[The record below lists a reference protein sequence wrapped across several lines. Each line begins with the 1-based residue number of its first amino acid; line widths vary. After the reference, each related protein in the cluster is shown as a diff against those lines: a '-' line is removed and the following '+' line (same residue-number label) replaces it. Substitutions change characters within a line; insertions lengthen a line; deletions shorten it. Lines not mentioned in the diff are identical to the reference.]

1 MQEFFDQLL
10 AQPQALISLLH
21 ADPFS
26 WVPNLIYI
34 ADIVIRV
41 GLSLHIIGRRRP
53 PSVTMA
59 WLLVVLILPFVGA
72 LIYLLIGENRLGD
85 KRARRA
91 AAIHDHYHRWQSSLR
106 ERAGEAD
113 WSDKPAELKP
123 LSRQVQNVVG
133 FPILPGND
141 LVLLTD
147 YPSIFESLIK
157 DIDAALE
164 SCHLQFYIWFEG
176 GCVDEVVAALIRARQ
191 RGVMCRILADAVGSK
206 LFLRGKKAAELRL
219 AGVEIITLLPVSLFR
234 MFYRRI
240 DLRNHRKI
248 VVIDNEIAYTG
259 SQNMVDPRHFKQDHG
274 VGQWIDV
281 MIRMQGPAVEAMS
294 GTFFEDWHI
303 ETGKGRE
310 VIEQSSGMLLPAQQG
325 EIPVQVVP
333 SGPAFRPQAIHQ
345 LLLTMLYSA
354 RRELTV
360 TTPYFV
366 PDESIKMALLSAVQ
380 RGVSVTIIV
389 PALVDSMLVRHAS
402 RAVFDE
408 LLAAGVTIAQFHG
421 GLLHTK
427 SIVVDREFCSV
438 GSVNLDMRSF
448 WLNFEISLFV
458 YDAGFTAQFL
468 SLNTGYLER
477 SELLGLDAWQSY
489 PKRRRFLENVTRL
502 LGPLL

>member
-1 MQEFFDQLL
+1 MQEVFDQLL
-10 AQPQALISLLH
+10 TRSQVIISLF
-21 ADPFS
+21 AGDPLF
-26 WVPNLIYI
+26 WVPDLVYLT
-34 ADIVIRV
+34 DIVIRI
-41 GLSLHIIGRRRP
+41 GLSLRIIGRRRP
-53 PSVTMA
+53 PSVTLA
-59 WLLVVLILPFVGA
+59 WLMVVLILPFVGA
-72 LIYLLIGENRLGD
+72 LIYLLIGENRLGE
-85 KRARRA
+85 KRALRA
-91 AAIHDHYHRWQSSLR
+91 AAIHDHYHRWQVSLC

-113 WSDKPAELKP
+113 WSTKPATLKP

-133 FPILPGND
+133 FPVLPGND
-141 LVLLTD
+141 LLLLTD
-147 YPSIFESLIK
+147 YPSIFESLIN
-157 DIDAALE
+157 DIDAARD

-176 GCVDEVVAALIRARQ
+176 GFVDAVVAALIRARQ
-191 RGVMCRILADAVGSK
+191 RGVMCRIMADAVGSK
-206 LFLRGKKAAELRL
+206 LFLRGKKAAELRR
-219 AGVEIITLLPVSLFR
+219 AGVEIIPLLPVSLFR
-234 MFYRRI
+234 MFYRRV

-248 VVIDNEIAYTG
+248 VVIDNAVAYTG
-259 SQNMVDPRHFKQDHG
+259 SQNMVDPRYFKQGEG

-281 MIRMQGPAVEAMS
+281 IIRMQGPAVEAMS

-310 VIEQSSGMLLPAQQG
+310 VIEQSSGTLLVG
-325 EIPVQVVP
+325 EHGEFPVQVVP
-333 SGPAFRPQAIHQ
+333 SGPGFRPQAIHQ

-354 RRELTV
+354 RRELTI

-408 LLAAGVTIAQFHG
+408 LLAAGVTIAQFSG

-427 SIVVDREFCSV
+427 SIVVDRDFCSV

-458 YDAGFTAQFL
+458 YDAEFTARFR
-468 SLNTGYLER
+468 SLNADYLER
-477 SELLGLDAWQSY
+477 SELLDLDVWQRD

>member
-1 MQEFFDQLL
+1 MQELLDRLL
-10 AQPQALISLLH
+10 AQPQAIISLFAEVPL
-21 ADPFS
+21 F
-26 WVPNLIYI
+26 WVPDLIYI
-34 ADIVIRV
+34 ADIIIRI

-85 KRARRA
+85 RRARRA
-91 AAIHDHYHRWQSSLR
+91 AAIHDHYHRWQTSLR

-113 WSDKPAELKP
+113 WSDKPAALKP

-147 YPSIFESLIK
+147 YPSIFESLIN
-157 DIDAALE
+157 DIDAARD

-176 GCVDEVVAALIRARQ
+176 GFVDEVAAALIRARQ

-206 LFLRGKKAAELRL
+206 PFLRGKKATQLRQ
-219 AGVEIITLLPVSLFR
+219 AGVEIVTLLPVSLFR
-234 MFYRRI
+234 MFYRRV

-259 SQNMVDPRHFKQDHG
+259 SQNMVDPRYFKQGRG

-281 MIRMQGPAVEAMS
+281 MIRLQGPAVEAMN

-303 ETGKGRE
+303 ETGTGRE
-310 VIEQSSGMLLPAQQG
+310 VIEQSSNMLLPAEQG

-333 SGPAFRPQAIHQ
+333 SGPGFRPQAIHQ

-354 RRELTV
+354 RRELTI

-380 RGVSVTIIV
+380 RGVAVTIIV

-458 YDAGFTAQFL
+458 YGSGFTAQFR
-468 SLNTGYLER
+468 SLNAGYLEQ
-477 SELLGLDAWQSY
+477 SELLDLDAWQSY

>member
-1 MQEFFDQLL
+1 MQGFFDQLL
-10 AQPQALISLLH
+10 DQPQAIISLLH
-21 ADPFS
+21 ADPLS

-106 ERAGEAD
+106 ERASEAD
-113 WSDKPAELKP
+113 WSDKPGELKP
-123 LSRQVQNVVG
+123 LSCQVQNVVG

-147 YPSIFESLIK
+147 YPSIFESLIA
-157 DIDAALE
+157 DIDAARD

-206 LFLRGKKAAELRL
+206 PFLRGKKATQLRQ
-219 AGVEIITLLPVSLFR
+219 AGVEIVTLLPVSLFR
-234 MFYRRI
+234 MFYRRV

-248 VVIDNEIAYTG
+248 VVIYNEVAYTG
-259 SQNMVDPRHFKQDHG
+259 SQNMVDPRYFKQGNG

-310 VIEQSSGMLLPAQQG
+310 VIEQSSGMLLPAEQG

-333 SGPAFRPQAIHQ
+333 SGPGFRPQAIHQ

-354 RRELTV
+354 RRELTI

-366 PDESIKMALLSAVQ
+366 PDESIKMALLSAAQ
-380 RGVSVTIIV
+380 RGVDVTIIV

-408 LLAAGVTIAQFHG
+408 LLAAGVTIAQFRG

-458 YDAGFTAQFL
+458 YDAGFTARFR
-468 SLNTGYLER
+468 SLNAGYLER
-477 SELLGLDAWQSY
+477 SELLDLDAWQTY

>member
-1 MQEFFDQLL
+1 MQELFDRLL
-10 AQPQALISLLH
+10 SHPQTIISLFS
-21 ADPFS
+21 ADPLF
-26 WVPNLIYI
+26 WVPDLIYV

-41 GLSLHIIGRRRP
+41 GLSLRIIGRRRP

-59 WLLVVLILPFVGA
+59 WLMVVLILPFVGA
-72 LIYLLIGENRLGD
+72 LIYLLIGENRLGE

-91 AAIHDHYHRWQSSLR
+91 TAIHDYYHRWQASLR
-106 ERAGEAD
+106 ERAGEVD
-113 WSDKPAELKP
+113 WSERLAELKP

-133 FPILPGND
+133 FPILSGND
-141 LVLLTD
+141 LLLLTD
-147 YPSIFESLIK
+147 YPSIFESLIA
-157 DIDAALE
+157 DINAARE

-176 GCVDEVVAALIRARQ
+176 GLVDEVVAALIRAEQ
-191 RGVMCRILADAVGSK
+191 RGVSCRIMADAVGSK
-206 LFLRGKKAAELRL
+206 LFLRGNKAAELRR

-234 MFYRRI
+234 MLYRRI

-248 VVIDNEIAYTG
+248 VVIDHEIAYTG
-259 SQNMVDPRHFKQDHG
+259 SQNMVDPRYFKQGRG

-310 VIEQSSGMLLPAQQG
+310 VIEQSSGTLLPAEQG

-354 RRELTV
+354 RRELTI

-366 PDESIKMALLSAVQ
+366 PDESIKMALLSAAQ
-380 RGVSVTIIV
+380 RGVAVTIIV
-389 PALVDSMLVRHAS
+389 PASVDSMLVRHAS

-408 LLAAGVTIAQFHG
+408 LLVAGVAIAQFHG

-427 SIVVDREFCSV
+427 SIVVDEEFCSV

-458 YDAGFTAQFL
+458 YDAEFTADFR
-468 SLNTGYLER
+468 SLNAGYLER
-477 SELLGLDAWQSY
+477 SELLDLDAWLTY
-489 PKRRRFLENVTRL
+489 PTRHRFLENVTRL